1 MRDLATPTQPHKDGV
16 LHFDLA
22 SLRIFIA
29 VADELSITRA
39 ALREHMALSAVSKR
53 VSELEQL
60 AGSALL
66 RRHARGVTLTPT
78 GELLLSYATQI
89 VQTLQRMRT
98 ELGEYASGMK
108 GRVRIHA
115 NTWAITEFLPDE
127 LHAFAALHP
136 AVEVDLEEH
145 GASSIVR
152 AVAEGS
158 ADLGII
164 TQTTP
169 ALDLRAYP
177 YHADHLVLVVPPTHA
192 LARRRSVRFI
202 DTLDY
207 EYVGY
212 QADSPLQELLLQAA
226 ADAGRPLRMH
236 VHVRSFEGMCRMVW
250 RNMGIAILPAK
261 AIRRE
266 ARSIKIKSILLDEPW
281 AKRQMHVCVRDRT
294 ILPLS
299 AQNLL
304 DHLIESAR
312 H

>member
-1 MRDLATPTQPHKDGV
+1 MRDLVTSTQPHQDGV

-22 SLRIFIA
+22 SLRIFIV

-39 ALREHMALSAVSKR
+39 AFRQHMSLSSVSKR

-60 AGSALL
+60 AGSALF
-66 RRHARGVTLTPT
+66 RRHARGVTLTPA
-78 GELLLSYATQI
+78 GELLLSYAKQI
-89 VQTLQRMRT
+89 VQTLHCMRA
-98 ELGEYASGMK
+98 ELSQYANGMK
-108 GRVRIHA
+108 RRVRIHA

-136 AVEVDLEEH
+136 EVEVDLEEH
-145 GASSIVR
+145 GTSTIVR

-169 ALDLRAYP
+169 APDLHVYP
-177 YHADHLVLVVPPTHA
+177 YHADHLVLVVPPTHT
-192 LARRRSVRFI
+192 LARRRSVRFA

-212 QADSPLQELLLQAA
+212 QADSPLQELLLRAA
-226 ADAGRPLRMH
+226 AEAGRPLRMH

-250 RNMGIAILPAK
+250 RNMGIAILPAT

-266 ARSIKIKSILLDEPW
+266 ARSIKIKSVLLNEPW
-281 AKRQMHVCVRDRT
+281 AKRQMHVCARDRGF
-294 ILPLS
+294 LPPG
-299 AQNLL
+299 ARNLL

-312 H
+312 L